1 VRVCANVTTAITL
14 DLNLQISLLRRVSD
28 LRSGASAPR
37 TYEFSIALVVVK
49 VSRESINCT
58 ESSKSRK

>member
-1 VRVCANVTTAITL
+1 MRARVNVTTTNAITL

-37 TYEFSIALVVVK
+37 IYEFSTALVVVR
-49 VSRESINCT
+49 VRIT
-58 ESSKSRK
+58 